1 MKMISYQE
9 AIRQATYSEMEKDKN
24 VFICGI
30 GITSHAKAFGTT
42 DGLEEKLLRKRS
54 WKV

>member
-30 GITSHAKAFGTT
+30 GIVSPA
-42 DGLEEKLLRKRS
+42 
-54 WKV
+54 V

>member
-24 VFICGI
+24 E
-30 GITSHAKAFGTT
+30 A
-42 DGLEEKLLRKRS
+42 R
-54 WKV
+54 